1 MMNTILNNHENF
13 SDDENEVDLH
23 GMMKDKNVR
32 ERLNSLSILLFF
44 LLAAAVLPP
53 AATAGRPSAEEI
65 ISLNVKDRPLGEVL
79 GSITKSTGREFLLD
93 DSWRAYPVK
102 TVIEETPLHIGL
114 KRVLSGLNHAI
125 VYRSDGRIRIL
136 IYETVPAGRSAQ
148 NRPGAGA
155 TFAPQLSAP
164 AGQPPRP
171 PSAPPSS
178 LPVFQPFG
186 GPAGSGPGPIPDPR
200 GAPENP
206 PAAGETVD

>member
-1 MMNTILNNHENF
+1 M
-13 SDDENEVDLH
+13 V
-23 GMMKDKNVR
+23 KDKNVR
-32 ERLNSLSILLFF
+32 GRLNPLSILLFF
-44 LLAAAVLPP
+44 LLAAAVPPP

-93 DSWRAYPVK
+93 DGWRAYPVT

-148 NRPGAGA
+148 SRPGAGS
-155 TFAPQLSAP
+155 TFAAQPSAP

-186 GPAGSGPGPIPDPR
+186 GPPGSGPGPIPDPR

-206 PAAGETVD
+206 PAAGEAAD